1 MSQNLHVGDV
11 GTILKVYCKDGET
24 AVDVST
30 AIVTK
35 NLLLEDPDG
44 TVTTKAAGFFTD
56 GTDGILTY
64 TLIAGD
70 LHTKGE
76 WTVQPQVVLDAG
88 LRTFTERRFH
98 VHAVLG
104 S

>member
-11 GTILKVYCKDGET
+11 GTILKVYCRDGGLP
-24 AVDVST
+24 VDIST
-30 AIVTK
+30 ATVTK
-35 NLLLEDPDG
+35 NLLLEDPSG
-44 TVTTKAAGFFTD
+44 TVTTKAADFFTD
-56 GTDGILTY
+56 GTDGILVY
-64 TLIAGD
+64 QLVDGD
-70 LHTKGE
+70 LDKTGE
-76 WTVQPQVVLDAG
+76 WIVQPQVVLDSG